1 MFLFVQICYHVQLYY
16 KPLECLPHYY
26 LLGEIYGKDHD
37 VGANSSNADDEEE
50 GLSREDATMNHNE
63 GEDDD
68 FVENVNMNV
77 DLGSPFEGLMIL
89 MLLLH
94 NQIPNNKDLHMVHQ
108 VLLIIVVIRG
118 QKLWTR

>member
-1 MFLFVQICYHVQLYY
+1 MYD
-16 KPLECLPHYY
+16 KPFPHYY
-26 LLGEIYGKDHD
+26 LLGEIYRKDHD
-37 VGANSSNADDEEE
+37 VGANSGNADDDEK
-50 GLSREDATMNHNE
+50 GLSHEDATMNHNE

-94 NQIPNNKDLHMVHQ
+94 NQIPNNKGLHMVHQ